1 MENHTLTKWAA
12 DQLITMIREGGYAPK
27 DKLPTEAELSEKL
40 NVGRNTVRE
49 ALRLLV
55 SRNIVTIRQGS
66 GIFLSEKQGVAD
78 DPFGFSLVSD
88 RRKLIRDLIQ
98 VRVML
103 EPPIAALAA
112 QNAAEEEIQELEQI
126 LQNMESLMTKREPY
140 EKLDIEFHIKIA
152 GCSHNG
158 VMSNLVPVISRS
170 IAVFAREV
178 QNTEYEQTLVSH
190 RAIFEAIKHH
200 RPVEAQQAMYF
211 HLLYNENRYL
221 IQPPEPEDELSQ

>member
-1 MENHTLTKWAA
+1 MENQTLTKWAA
-12 DQLITMIREGGYAPK
+12 DQLIAMIREGNYAPK
-27 DKLPTEAELSEKL
+27 DKLPTEAELSESL

-55 SRNIVTIRQGS
+55 SRNIITIRQGS

-78 DPFGFSLVSD
+78 DPFGFCLVND
-88 RRKLIRDLIQ
+88 RRKLTRDLLQ

-112 QNAAEEEIQELEQI
+112 QNRTAQEVSDLEQI
-126 LQNMESLMTKREPY
+126 LEQLEEVMKNKEPY
-140 EKLDIEFHIKIA
+140 EKMDIEFHVKIA
-152 GCSHNG
+152 ESSHNS
-158 VMSNLVPVISRS
+158 VMSHLVPVISRS

-178 QNTEYEQTLVSH
+178 QETEYEQTLMSH
-190 RAIFEAIKHH
+190 RAIFDAIKNQK
-200 RPVEAQQAMYF
+200 PVDSQQAMYF

-221 IQPPEPEDELSQ
+221 AQSDGH